1 MATLLDGG
9 TWSPKLWSQDCC
21 EDPRSHQPLTRG
33 CYPLMSEGPSLGLS
47 FLLQEEELDDR
58 DSEKW
63 RTVHTRG
70 LTSAAYCLALGPC

>member
-1 MATLLDGG
+1 
-9 TWSPKLWSQDCC
+9 
-21 EDPRSHQPLTRG
+21 
-33 CYPLMSEGPSLGLS
+33 MSEGPSLGLS